1 MSNVTDVIVTCSLSD
16 EDKFGSVNRWFM
28 DTRDNDCYCG
38 RLQEAQY
45 NGNRVL
51 QCKIWVGAFKNFDH
65 ESFLEYLRTSVTWDD
80 PDAVQVFMQFEHSEH
95 GFERV
100 EWRR

>member
-1 MSNVTDVIVTCSLSD
+1 MSTVTDVIVTCSLSD
-16 EDKFGSVNRWFM
+16 EDRFGFVNRWFM
-28 DTRDNDCYCG
+28 DTRDNDCACG

-45 NGNRVL
+45 EGHRAL
-51 QCKIWVGAFKNFDH
+51 QCKIWVGAFKNFNDEGFMKH
-65 ESFLEYLRTSVTWDD
+65 LSGVPWRE
-80 PDAVQVFMQFEHSEH
+80 PAAVQVFMQFEHSEH